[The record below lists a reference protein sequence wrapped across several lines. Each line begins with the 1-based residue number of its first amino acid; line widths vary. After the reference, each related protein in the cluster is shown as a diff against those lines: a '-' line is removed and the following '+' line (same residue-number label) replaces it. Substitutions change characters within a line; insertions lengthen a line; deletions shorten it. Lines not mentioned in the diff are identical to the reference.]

1 MALTEQQNHL
11 QQVVEQQ
18 KNLVAEIQSLNSQVE
33 NKRNMATKLQGI
45 AEYLDGLGVKLP
57 TEEEGAA
64 EGEATAAE
72 TEVVTPEAETPAS

>member
-18 KNLVAEIQSLNSQVE
+18 KSLVAEIQALNAQVE

-57 TEEEGAA
+57 EPEEA
-64 EGEATAAE
+64 EAE
-72 TEVVTPEAETPAS
+72 TEAEAVTPDEVKPAKK

>member
-11 QQVVEQQ
+11 QQVLEQQ
-18 KNLVAEIQSLNSQVE
+18 KTLVAEIQGLNAQVE
-33 NKRNMATKLQGI
+33 NKKNMATKLQGI

-64 EGEATAAE
+64 EGEAPAVAE
-72 TEVVTPEAETPAS
+72 TEVVAPES

>member
-1 MALTEQQNHL
+1 MALTDQQNHL

-18 KNLVAEIQSLNSQVE
+18 KTLIAEIQALNTQVE

-57 TEEEGAA
+57 EPEPTEGGAPLP
-64 EGEATAAE
+64 AE
-72 TEVVTPEAETPAS
+72 TEVVAPES

>member
-18 KNLVAEIQSLNSQVE
+18 KNLVAEIQALNRQVE

-57 TEEEGAA
+57 EPEAEA
-64 EGEATAAE
+64 EGEAPAAAE
-72 TEVVTPEAETPAS
+72 TEVVAPES

>member
-1 MALTEQQNHL
+1 MALTDQQNHL

-18 KNLVAEIQSLNSQVE
+18 KTLIAEIQALNTQVE

-57 TEEEGAA
+57 EPEAA
-64 EGEATAAE
+64 EGEAPAAAE
-72 TEVVTPEAETPAS
+72 TEVVAPES

>member
-18 KNLVAEIQSLNSQVE
+18 KNLVAEIQSLNTQVE

-57 TEEEGAA
+57 EPEEAAA
-64 EGEATAAE
+64 EGEAPAVAE
-72 TEVVTPEAETPAS
+72 TEVVAPES